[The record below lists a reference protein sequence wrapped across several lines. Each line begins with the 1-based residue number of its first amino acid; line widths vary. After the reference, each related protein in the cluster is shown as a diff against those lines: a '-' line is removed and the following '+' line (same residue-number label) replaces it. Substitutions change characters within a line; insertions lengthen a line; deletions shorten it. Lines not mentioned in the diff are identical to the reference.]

1 MDKKEESMKTWDA
14 TKAKFYSEIMGWC
27 AYFLGLSEEAT
38 ESEVHEA
45 TSKITDTL
53 SGIREAAIKAAQD
66 TVAAQMKELS
76 DKVEAN
82 TQSITEVN
90 DKLKAKETEAETLS
104 GRVGE
109 LEESLKGKDKE
120 ISELKATHEKEKN
133 TLASEISK
141 LKAGRSLETDEN
153 TETVSHQLGNGGGG
167 KAGTVIQNNE
177 MKAWLKKPVSN

>member
-1 MDKKEESMKTWDA
+1 MDKKEESMKNWDA

-27 AYFLGLSEEAT
+27 SNFLGLSEDAT

-53 SGIREAAIKAAQD
+53 AGIREAAIKAAQE
-66 TVAAQMKELS
+66 TVATQIKDLS
-76 DKVEAN
+76 DKIEAN

-90 DKLKAKETEAETLS
+90 EKLKAKETEAETLS

-120 ISELKATHEKEKN
+120 ISDLKATHEKEKN

-141 LKAGRSLETDEN
+141 LKAGRSLESDELS
-153 TETVSHQLGNGGGG
+153 ETVSHQLGNGGGA
-167 KAGTVIQNNE
+167 KAGTVIENKE